1 MSYIMK
7 NLLFTLFTILI
18 ISNTINAQ
26 GDLNSPLL
34 AKLPNYQVTHSE
46 THFAETDVP
55 VSDVEI
61 STMAGQRTYVAY
73 SFNKTSKGI
82 RPKSQHIIENY
93 NGIVKGMG
101 GAMTYK
107 SSNTATYKV
116 KVQEKEQWMVLET
129 YNDGEEYSMLLVQR
143 EQPQTNVEAE
153 SILNE
158 ITSKGTLTLYISF
171 PSGESLLPTS
181 SYPTIDEIVK
191 MLKKDTNIRLNIE
204 GHTDNVGDPNANK
217 RLSLD
222 RATSVMNAIVA
233 RGISKTR
240 LNAVGWGSEKPIA
253 DNKQEKGRFQN
264 RRVELVRMK

>member
-1 MSYIMK
+1 MK
-7 NLLFTLFTILI
+7 NSIITLL
-18 ISNTINAQ
+18 ISLTSSFFSYAQ

-34 AKLPNYQVTHSE
+34 AKLPNYQVTHTE
-46 THFAETDVP
+46 THFAETDIP

-73 SFNKTSKGI
+73 SFNKNSKSI

-101 GAMTYK
+101 GTMTFK
-107 SSNTATYKV
+107 TSNTATYKV
-116 KVQEKEQWMVLET
+116 KVQDKEQWIVLET

-143 EQPQTNVEAE
+143 EQPQVNMEAE

-158 ITSKGTLTLYISF
+158 ITSKGILTLYISF
-171 PSGESLLPTS
+171 PSGESLLPPS
-181 SYPTIDEIVK
+181 SYSTIDEIVK
-191 MLKKDTNIRLNIE
+191 VLKKDTSIRLNIE
-204 GHTDNVGDPNANK
+204 GHTDNVGDPAANK

-222 RATSVMNAIVA
+222 RATSVMNAIIA
-233 RGISKTR
+233 RGISRTR

-264 RRVELVRMK
+264 RRVELVKAN